1 MSTHLRNGAALLAAA
16 LLASGCTAVAPD
28 GGFGAVADATA
39 GRIGATPRLARDEQA
54 ARALRDS
61 VRAELARPLD
71 MDAAVR
77 IALVNHPGLQATYWN
92 VGIAQAELAQAS
104 RLQNPA
110 LGFKRVSGDGD
121 IEIERSLSFNLI
133 GLLTTPLA
141 ARMEARRFEAVRRDV
156 GAAIERHA
164 ADTRRAWIDAVAARQ
179 QLEYARQV
187 NASAEASA
195 ELAARMTAAGNIAR
209 LDLAREQAFHAE
221 SAAALARAGKQV
233 TATRERLTRLMGL
246 WGGDTQYT
254 LPERLPDLP
263 AMPAE
268 LQDVERIALEQRL
281 DVQAAK
287 ADAQATAGSLGL
299 TRVTRFVNA
308 LELGYA
314 GKSETGSPS
323 ARGYELS
330 IELPL
335 FDWGG
340 ARVARAEAVYMQAL
354 QHVAE
359 TAVTARSEAR
369 ESYLDYRTS
378 YDVAR
383 HYRDSVIPLRK
394 QISREVLLRYNGMLA
409 STQEL
414 LADAREQAGA
424 VNAYIDA
431 LKEFWTAQ
439 ANLEAA
445 LGARVGTPAAVQ
457 AHEHKEHAE

>member
-1 MSTHLRNGAALLAAA
+1 MNTRFRNGAALLAMAMLAA
-16 LLASGCTAVAPD
+16 GCTTVAPD
-28 GGFGAVADATA
+28 GGFGAVADKTA
-39 GRIGATPRLARDEQA
+39 ARIGATPRLARDEGA
-54 ARALRDS
+54 ARALQDS
-61 VRAELARPLD
+61 VRAELEKPLD

-110 LGFKRVSGDGD
+110 LGFKRVSGGGD
-121 IEIERSLSFNLI
+121 VEIERSLSFNLI
-133 GLLTTPLA
+133 GVLTTPLA
-141 ARMEARRFEAVRRDV
+141 ARMESRRFEAVRRDV

-164 ADTRRAWIDAVAARQ
+164 AETRSAWIDAVAARQ
-179 QLEYARQV
+179 QLDYARQV

-195 ELAARMTAAGNIAR
+195 ELAARMTAAGNIAK

-246 WGGDTQYT
+246 WGADTQYA

-263 AMPAE
+263 PAPAE
-268 LQDVERIALEQRL
+268 IRDIERIALEERL

-287 ADAQATAGSLGL
+287 ADAQATAHNLGL

-340 ARVARAEAVYMQAL
+340 ARTARAEAVYMQAV
-354 QHVAE
+354 QRVAE

-383 HYRDSVIPLRK
+383 HYRDTVIPLRK

-414 LADAREQAGA
+414 LADAREQAVA

-439 ANLEAA
+439 ARLEAT
-445 LGARVGTPAAVQ
+445 LGMRVAPPAAVPAQ
-457 AHEHKEHAE
+457 EHKEHAE

>member
-1 MSTHLRNGAALLAAA
+1 MNTSLRNGAAVLAAA
-16 LLASGCTAVAPD
+16 MLAAGCTTVAPD
-28 GGFGAVADATA
+28 GGFGAVADKTA
-39 GRIGATPRLARDEQA
+39 ARIGATPRLARDEA
-54 ARALRDS
+54 AVRALQDS
-61 VRAELARPLD
+61 VRAELGKPLD

-110 LGFKRVSGDGD
+110 LGFKRVSGGGD
-121 IEIERSLSFNLI
+121 VEIERSLSFNLI
-133 GLLTTPLA
+133 GVLTTPLA
-141 ARMEARRFEAVRRDV
+141 ARMESRRFDAVRRDV

-164 ADTRRAWIDAVAARQ
+164 AETRSAWIDAVAARQ
-179 QLEYARQV
+179 QLDYARQV

-195 ELAARMTAAGNIAR
+195 GLAARMTAAGNIAR

-246 WGGDTQYT
+246 WGADTQFA

-263 AMPAE
+263 PAPAE
-268 LQDVERIALEQRL
+268 IRDIERIALEQRL

-287 ADAQATAGSLGL
+287 ADAQATAHNLGL

-335 FDWGG
+335 FDWGS
-340 ARVARAEAVYMQAL
+340 ARTARAEAVYMQAL

-383 HYRDSVIPLRK
+383 HYRDTVIPLRK

-424 VNAYIDA
+424 VTAYIDA

-439 ANLEAA
+439 ARLEAT
-445 LGARVGTPAAVQ
+445 LGMRVAQPAAVPAQ
-457 AHEHKEHAE
+457 EHKEHAE